1 MKHLKVKFVKNVFL
15 CLKVP
20 MATHM
25 GTESNGFDVRFPSN
39 LFNVTLPPP
48 PRRIRKLKHVS
59 SCLMLMAGSKFKKD
73 AKKSPPNILDLYP
86 PFFTNRYLLSTRR
99 RFIRWMKWH
108 KSAKLPPAAFPWNP
122 VRQFVTPPRHLFVTC
137 HSSTDG
143 ENHVWMIIII
153 IISVT
158 SVTEDHLYWITVT
171 LLQTAKTMSGW
182 SS

>member
-39 LFNVTLPPP
+39 LFNVTLPSPP
-48 PRRIRKLKHVS
+48 PRIRKLKHVS

-86 PFFTNRYLLSTRR
+86 PFLTNRYLLSTRR
-99 RFIRWMKWH
+99 RRFIR
-108 KSAKLPPAAFPWNP
+108 
-122 VRQFVTPPRHLFVTC
+122 
-137 HSSTDG
+137 
-143 ENHVWMIIII
+143 
-153 IISVT
+153 
-158 SVTEDHLYWITVT
+158 
-171 LLQTAKTMSGW
+171 
-182 SS
+182 